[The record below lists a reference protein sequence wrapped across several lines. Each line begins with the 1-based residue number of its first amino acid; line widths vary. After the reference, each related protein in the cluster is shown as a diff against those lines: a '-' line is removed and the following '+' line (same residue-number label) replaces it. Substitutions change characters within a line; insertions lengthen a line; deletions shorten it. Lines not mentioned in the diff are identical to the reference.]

1 MMARRSNKEVK
12 DKLED
17 IQPEVSVEVTSDGS
31 DNKDVSDE
39 QKSDN
44 ITDDNITEE
53 SEPESVIRYAPERV
67 NPTNYLSS
75 GLTLLNLATT
85 NNPDCFIEKGTYD
98 LFVGQSGSGKSFLT
112 TQILAEAANNPNFD
126 GYELIYDDV
135 EHGCLF
141 DIEQMFGKKLAK
153 RLRAPKY
160 DESGMPIYSSTV
172 EDFFFN
178 IDDFQDAKK
187 PFVYVLDS
195 MDSLTS
201 SASDTKFEENKNQR
215 RIDLE
220 KGKETSQ
227 LTQGYGD
234 GKAKQI
240 SGNLRRVVKR
250 LPDTGSILM
259 IISQVRDNIT
269 GYGPKYTRSGGQ
281 ALKFFAHEEF
291 WLYNTGSLSKR
302 LNGQDRKYGEMT
314 RIDLVKNRITGMKSS
329 VMFPI
334 LMGVGISNSDSCLEW
349 LCEEGRIIRPK
360 RSNGLYN
367 YESFGLELN
376 REAMIAKMEDDF
388 EPFKNDITTTW
399 NSILQA
405 ISCTRKRK
413 YE

>member
-1 MMARRSNKEVK
+1 MTQESNFIDSEKTESKTNIESKSEVANVEERS
-12 DKLED
+12 
-17 IQPEVSVEVTSDGS
+17 
-31 DNKDVSDE
+31 DVPS
-39 QKSDN
+39 
-44 ITDDNITEE
+44 
-53 SEPESVIRYAPERV
+53 YAPRRV
-67 NPTNYLSS
+67 SPENYLSS

-98 LFVGQSGSGKSFLT
+98 LFVGQSGAGKSMLA

-141 DIEQMFGKKLAK
+141 DIEQMFGGKLAK
-153 RLRAPKY
+153 RLRAPRH
-160 DESGMPIYSSTV
+160 DESGIPICSSTV

-201 SASDTKFEENKNQR
+201 SSSDVKFEENKGQR
-215 RIDLE
+215 RTDLE

-250 LPDTGSILM
+250 LPDTGSIL
-259 IISQVRDNIT
+259 IIICQVRENIT
-269 GYGPKYTRSGGQ
+269 GYGPKYVRSGGQ
-281 ALKFFAHEEF
+281 ALKFFAHEEY
-291 WLYNTGSLSKR
+291 WLYNLKALSRMMDKKERQYGHLAKISL
-302 LNGQDRKYGEMT
+302 E
-314 RIDLVKNRITGMKSS
+314 KNRITGMKSS
-329 VMFPI
+329 VEFPI
-334 LMGVGISNSDSCLEW
+334 LIGAGIADADSCLDW
-349 LCEEGRIIRPK
+349 LADEGRVIKPS
-360 RSNGLYN
+360 RSNGQWEYPSL
-367 YESFGLELN
+367 GLKLN
-376 REAMIAKMEDDF
+376 REAMIAKMEEDF
-388 EPFKNDITTTW
+388 TPFKNDITETW
-399 NSILQA
+399 NTILTA
-405 ISCTRKRK
+405 ISCTRRRK

>member
-1 MMARRSNKEVK
+1 MAEFLDESNKELLAEGEG
-12 DKLED
+12 D
-17 IQPEVSVEVTSDGS
+17 VTETP
-31 DNKDVSDE
+31 N
-39 QKSDN
+39 
-44 ITDDNITEE
+44 EE
-53 SEPESVIRYAPERV
+53 PMQRAFVPERV
-67 NPTNYLSS
+67 NSENYLSS

-85 NNPDCFIEKGTYD
+85 NNPDCFVEKGTYD
-98 LFVGQSGSGKSFLT
+98 LFVGQSGSGKSFLA

-153 RLRAPKY
+153 RLRAPRQ
-160 DESGMPIYSSTV
+160 DESGAPICSSTV

-201 SASDTKFEENKNQR
+201 SSSDVKFEENKAQR
-215 RIDLE
+215 RADLD
-220 KGKETSQ
+220 KGRETTQ

-250 LPDTGSILM
+250 LPDTGSIL
-259 IISQVRDNIT
+259 IIICQVRENIT
-269 GYGPKYTRSGGQ
+269 GYGPKFVRSGGQ

-291 WLYNTGSLSKR
+291 WLYNIKPLTRMMDKKER
-302 LNGQDRKYGEMT
+302 QYGHLT

-329 VMFPI
+329 VEFPI
-334 LMGVGISNSDSCLEW
+334 LIGAGIADADSCLDW
-349 LCEEGRIIRPK
+349 LCEEGRVVRPA
-360 RSNGLYN
+360 RCNGLFDYPTL
-367 YESFGLELN
+367 GLKLN
-376 REAMIAKMEDDF
+376 RDAMIAKMEEDF
-388 EPFKNDITTTW
+388 TPFKADITEAW
-399 NSILQA
+399 KSILQA

>member
-1 MMARRSNKEVK
+1 MVQESTYLDSANAELDVEDEVPK
-12 DKLED
+12 AVED
-17 IQPEVSVEVTSDGS
+17 ENVV
-31 DNKDVSDE
+31 
-39 QKSDN
+39 
-44 ITDDNITEE
+44 ITD
-53 SEPESVIRYAPERV
+53 SLFAPKRVSPE
-67 NPTNYLSS
+67 NYLSS

-98 LFVGQSGSGKSFLT
+98 LFVGQSGAGKSMLA

-153 RLRAPKY
+153 RLRAPRQ
-160 DESGMPIYSSTV
+160 DESGTPICSSTV

-201 SASDTKFEENKNQR
+201 SSSDVKFEENKDQR
-215 RIDLE
+215 RADLE

-250 LPDTGSILM
+250 LPDTGSIL
-259 IISQVRDNIT
+259 IIICQVRENIT
-269 GYGPKYTRSGGQ
+269 GYGPKYVRSGGQ
-281 ALKFFAHEEF
+281 ALKFFAHEEY
-291 WLYNTGSLSKR
+291 WLYNLKMLTRTMDKKERQYGHLAKISL
-302 LNGQDRKYGEMT
+302 E
-314 RIDLVKNRITGMKSS
+314 KNRITGMKST
-329 VMFPI
+329 VKFPI
-334 LMGVGISNSDSCLEW
+334 LIGAGIADADSCLDW
-349 LCEEGRIIRPK
+349 LAEEGRVVRPS
-360 RSNGLYN
+360 RSNGLWEYPAL
-367 YESFGLELN
+367 GLKLN
-376 REAMIAKMEDDF
+376 REAMISAMEEDF
-388 EPFKNDITTTW
+388 APFKKDITETW
-399 NSILQA
+399 NAILHA